1 MAQGE
6 VKNFHIMY
14 PGVTNQHWDPQS
26 GRYAGGDHLLTALA
40 DGWQIEK
47 CVQVTY
53 NYAVGR
59 GVAVY
64 EFHLTRA
71 ETHMTMPVINNPSV
85 ERFLLTNDIAIQ
97 VKTQPKDAEDPQNLM
112 TA

>member
-14 PGVTNQHWDPQS
+14 PGVTNQHWDPAS

-40 DGWQIEK
+40 DGWLIEE

-71 ETHMTMPVINNPSV
+71 DLHMVMPVINNPSV
-85 ERFLLTNDIAIQ
+85 ERFLLMNGIEVH
-97 VKTQPKDAEDPQNLM
+97 VKEQAQNAADPQDRK